1 MLRFYFVFCLA
12 LCCALN
18 LQARPS
24 VGLVLSGGGARGAA
38 HIGVLQFLEEEQIPV
53 DCVAGT
59 SMGALIASAWLSG
72 MSPDTMT
79 RELSAVDWQDMF
91 HDAPDYTEVSPHR
104 RSFEYDYMAGAEIGI
119 SQNGLKFPQGVAYG
133 QKIKLFFNHLLK
145 VTHGE
150 RTIESLPLPLSI
162 MATDIGTGERVE
174 IKKGNITQAMRAS
187 MSVPGLLAP
196 FEINGKKF
204 VDGGLT
210 DNLPI
215 DAVRRRCTPDV
226 VIAVNTGTP
235 IASAAQMESVF
246 DVAGQVVNI
255 LTEQNVKESLK
266 SLKADDIYLIPE
278 LDKFSAMD
286 FAKIPEIVP
295 LGYEIAKQNRAAFLK
310 LKSDIKTWERW
321 HAKLK
326 NDSKELKIA
335 EVEVG
340 ELQNVNPAA
349 VKRFLS
355 EKENL
360 NEATITRD
368 LQRIYADGFFER
380 VDYTV
385 LKAQDRN
392 ILRVLPTEKSWGP
405 DYLRFA
411 AHLNSNSAESSFFN
425 VRGAYH
431 KTWLN
436 SLGGEVLGEVSLG
449 ETWHLKGLWYQP
461 LRESQDYFVRLSAKI
476 MRENLP
482 IFWENKKTGE
492 LSHNEQNAS
501 FAIGRNFGTLGE
513 IAIGAERRRGFY
525 SQKTGAPISLPR
537 SHYHLSS
544 AFLTLDFEQFDRLY
558 FPRRGW
564 SAKIKL
570 SQNHPKYTRA
580 EGTLKTALPVTKKD
594 IWNFKIK
601 YAAAVNG
608 KLPYFDTDQLGGFQN
623 MSALAPHALWSDDL
637 LYVGSS
643 WEHVLGQM
651 PFGKGDLRFGVL
663 LEGARAPFG
672 FAKDRRK
679 YVDSTAL
686 YLGGETFLGP
696 AFLGVGYSAVLS
708 VYNAFLFIGM
718 P

>member
-1 MLRFYFVFCLA
+1 MLRFYLAFCL
-12 LCCALN
+12 LFCALH
-18 LQARPS
+18 LDARPR

-72 MSPDTMT
+72 MSPKTMAH
-79 RELSAVDWQDMF
+79 ELSQVDWSDMF
-91 HDAPDYTEVSPHR
+91 HDAPDFTEVSPHR

-119 SQNGLKFPQGVAYG
+119 GQNGLKFPQGVAYG

-174 IKKGNITQAMRAS
+174 IKTGNITQAMRAS

-196 FEINGKKF
+196 FAINGKKF

-215 DAVRRRCTPDV
+215 EIVRRRCTPDV

-235 IASAAQMESVF
+235 IANSAQVESVF
-246 DVAGQVVNI
+246 DVAGQVINI
-255 LTEQNVKESLK
+255 LTEQNVQESLK
-266 SLKADDIYLIPE
+266 SLKKGDIYLIPE
-278 LDKFSAMD
+278 LGNFSAMD

-295 LGYEIAKQNRAAFLK
+295 LGFEIAKQNRPAFLK
-310 LKSDIKTWERW
+310 LKSDLKTWASW
-321 HAKLK
+321 QAKLK
-326 NDSKELKIA
+326 NDSEELKITK
-335 EVEVG
+335 VEVAA
-340 ELQNVNPAA
+340 LQHVNPAA
-349 VKRFLS
+349 VRRFFS
-355 EKENL
+355 DKEDL
-360 NEATITRD
+360 NEKTIARD
-368 LQRIYADGFFER
+368 VQRIYADGFFER

-385 LKAQDRN
+385 LKQQDRN
-392 ILRVLPTEKSWGP
+392 ILRLLPTEKSWGP

-411 AHLNSNSAESSFFN
+411 AHLNSNSAEGSFFN
-425 VRGAYH
+425 MRAAYH

-436 SLGGEVLGEVSLG
+436 ALGGEFLVETSLG
-449 ETWHLKGLWYQP
+449 EEWHLKGLWYQP
-461 LRESQDYFVRLSAKI
+461 LRKSQDYFLRFSTKI
-476 MRENLP
+476 MREKLP

-492 LSHNEQNAS
+492 FSHSEQNVA
-501 FAIGRNFGTLGE
+501 FALGRNFATFGEVSLG
-513 IAIGAERRRGFY
+513 AAHRSGFY
-525 SQKTGAPISLPR
+525 SQKMGESIHLPR
-537 SHYHLSS
+537 AHYHLSS

-558 FPRRGW
+558 FPRQGW
-564 SAKIKL
+564 SFKAKL
-570 SQNHPKYTRA
+570 AQNHPQYTRA
-580 EGTLKTALPVTKKD
+580 EGVLKTALPITKKD
-594 IWNFKIK
+594 IWNLKIK
-601 YAAAVNG
+601 YAAAASG
-608 KLPYFDTDQLGGFQN
+608 KLPYFDTDHLGGFQN

-637 LYVGSS
+637 LYLGSS
-643 WEHVLGQM
+643 WEHVLGSM
-651 PFGKGDLRFGVL
+651 PLGKGDLRFGVL
-663 LEGARAPFG
+663 LEGARAPLAFTQN
-672 FAKDRRK
+672 RRK
-679 YVDSTAL
+679 YVDSSAL

-696 AFLGVGYSAVLS
+696 AFLGVGYSAELS